1 MAAYTNDLRLKEIA
15 TGDESGTWGD
25 STNTNL
31 ELIAEAFSFG
41 TEAITTNADTHA
53 TTIADGSTDEGR
65 SIYLKYTGTLDS
77 ACTITLG
84 PNTVSKL
91 WFIENAT
98 SGSQNIIIS
107 QGSGANVTIP
117 NGHVKAVYSDGAGS
131 GAAIVDA
138 FTDLN
143 LAGTTTIDVLSAS
156 GNATIG
162 GTLGVTGAVTADA
175 GVSIDNIT
183 IDGTEID
190 LSSGD
195 LTVDVA
201 GVINLDADGA
211 EVAFKD
217 GGTHIGSIINNSSD
231 FVFRSIVQDKD
242 VLIRGND
249 GGSAITALQ
258 LDMSEAGAATFNS
271 TVNASGSIDAA
282 SSSSVSTVSATAS
295 GSANMVLGTNFS
307 GSASQGMP
315 NQSGFINMRQ
325 SFPMVFGVAETE
337 HLRIDTNGNFSFGG
351 GGNAT
356 NFSGYVTLDLRDT
369 TGGLIDFSEASAGV
383 FARLQGIVNNSLQI
397 TNRQAYP
404 IIFNTNDTERMRI
417 ASDGNVGIGTS
428 DTGNAKLVFNGAIS
442 EGADTAMIDFDG
454 FGTRGNAS
462 SQSINFRMGRTGFAT
477 DQPAQIKSFFSG
489 GGATAAATNIGFKF
503 TTIVANSQHDALFI
517 DASHSRFKF
526 NTDESPQSNNPQTNN
541 CFVIG
546 PSTSTA
552 VTQSL
557 TNACVLINR
566 GGELFAVDS
575 SHNNTQITPHN
586 WNLISEGPSEELAWT
601 YWSERPNPSNPDQL
615 QGINVDMAKVVRKVE
630 DLVGEKL
637 IYTENSNMDDHTH
650 QTIISDIQATL
661 ADLKTRVEN
670 LEG

>member
-1 MAAYTNDLRLKEIA
+1 MATYVNDLRLKEIA
-15 TGDESGTWGD
+15 TGDESGTWGT

-41 TEAITTNADTHA
+41 TEGITTNADTHT
-53 TTIADGSTDEGR
+53 TTIADGSTDPGR

-77 ACTITLG
+77 ACTITIG

-91 WFIENAT
+91 WFIENGT

-117 NGHVKAVYSDGAGS
+117 PGDVKAVYSDGAGS

-138 FTDLN
+138 FASLNVVDLKVE
-143 LAGTTTIDVLSAS
+143 D
-156 GNATIG
+156 
-162 GTLGVTGAVTADA
+162 
-175 GVSIDNIT
+175 
-183 IDGTEID
+183 
-190 LSSGD
+190 D
-195 LTVDVA
+195 LTVTDDASVGGDLLVSGEVQTANIGFTDGDNAITIADGGGITAAA
-201 GVINLDADGA
+201 GITSTAASNTFGATSFNDADITN
-211 EVAFKD
+211 V
-217 GGTHIGSIINNSSD
+217 GSISLDTITNDGTNITLDSSGNITLNADDDGKVFVADDSVTYGLFENSSSN
-231 FVFRSIVQDKD
+231 FVIESRVQDKD
-242 VLIRGND
+242 ILFKGND
-249 GGSAITALQ
+249 GGSGITALT
-258 LDMSEAGAATFNS
+258 LDFSEAGAATFNS
-271 TVNASGSIDAA
+271 NITAG
-282 SSSSVSTVSATAS
+282 SVSTGTSTATPIELNLGSTFANSAGSNAKTKLKVFEDS
-295 GSANMVLGTNFS
+295 SANVYG
-307 GSASQGMP
+307 
-315 NQSGFINMRQ
+315 
-325 SFPMVFGVAETE
+325 FGVSSGVLEYHVPSTAIHAFYVNDSEKF
-337 HLRIDTNGNFSFGG
+337 RV
-351 GGNAT
+351 AT
-356 NFSGYVTLDLRDT
+356 
-369 TGGLIDFSEASAGV
+369 
-383 FARLQGIVNNSLQI
+383 
-397 TNRQAYP
+397 
-404 IIFNTNDTERMRI
+404 
-417 ASDGNVGIGTS
+417 DGNIGIGTT

-454 FGTRGNAS
+454 FGTRGDSS

-477 DQPAQIKSFFSG
+477 DQPAQIKSFFTG

-526 NTDESPQSNNPQTNN
+526 NTSESPQSNNPQTNN

-586 WNLISEGPSEELAWT
+586 WKLIEEGPSEELAWT
-601 YWSERPNPSNPDQL
+601 YWSERPNPSNPDEL

-637 IYTENSNMDDHTH
+637 IYTENSDMDSHTH